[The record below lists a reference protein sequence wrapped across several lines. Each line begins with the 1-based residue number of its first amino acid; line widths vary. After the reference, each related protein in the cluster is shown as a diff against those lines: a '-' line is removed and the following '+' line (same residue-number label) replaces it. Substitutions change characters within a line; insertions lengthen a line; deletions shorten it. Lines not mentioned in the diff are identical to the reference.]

1 MIFYIDENKCKQ
13 QNISVGTAL
22 YLAALYHGDCIDKD
36 NFIESCNK
44 GYLEYKGFDIK
55 GKLVSPKLTQ
65 QGIDLVETLFVNSE
79 LIDKESEIKTL
90 AKTLKNIFPT
100 GKKPG
105 TNLYWTEGVALIEK
119 RLKLFYKKYGKEF
132 KSEDIIRVATAYVK
146 DHINNNYANMR
157 VLKYFMFK
165 ESMNVLGEVESI
177 SDLLTYL
184 ENAGQESIGD
194 IDWTS
199 TLK

>member
-22 YLAALYHGDCIDKD
+22 YLAALYHGDFIDKD
-36 NFIESCNK
+36 NFTEICNK
-44 GYLEYKGFDIK
+44 GYLEYKGYDIR
-55 GKLVSPKLTQ
+55 GKLIEPKLTQ
-65 QGIDLVETLFVNSE
+65 QGIDIVETLFINSE
-79 LIDKESEIKTL
+79 IPDKESSIKIL
-90 AKTLKNIFPT
+90 AETLKGIFPA

-105 TNLYWTEGVALIEK
+105 TNLYWAEGVALIEK
-119 RLKLFYKKYGKEF
+119 RLKLFYKKYGKNF
-132 KSEDIIRVATAYVK
+132 SSDDIIIAATNYVK
-146 DHINNNYANMR
+146 DNTSNNYSIMR
-157 VLKYFMFK
+157 VLKYFIFK
-165 ESMNVLGEVESI
+165 ETRNALGEVESI

-184 ENAGQESIGD
+184 ENAGQEESLG